1 MVNSIRTSSASTA
14 PTSSPA
20 TRPHQL
26 AVRVTQLA
34 TAAPI
39 EPPGITEAQLMRE
52 EVEALCSHMLW
63 LRSWWQAHGDGI
75 RAADRKAASSVHDH
89 FIDGA
94 MFARGVARKAGFD
107 MQEDHIK
114 DYSWGRSTQTMRVV
128 VGGAK

>member
-1 MVNSIRTSSASTA
+1 MANSARTSSASTA

-20 TRPHQL
+20 ARPHQL
-26 AVRVTQLA
+26 ATSVMPLA

-39 EPPGITEAQLMRE
+39 DPPGITEAQLMRE

-63 LRSWWQAHGDGI
+63 LRSWWQTHCDGI

-94 MFARGVARKAGFD
+94 MFARGVARMAGFD

-128 VGGAK
+128 LGGAK